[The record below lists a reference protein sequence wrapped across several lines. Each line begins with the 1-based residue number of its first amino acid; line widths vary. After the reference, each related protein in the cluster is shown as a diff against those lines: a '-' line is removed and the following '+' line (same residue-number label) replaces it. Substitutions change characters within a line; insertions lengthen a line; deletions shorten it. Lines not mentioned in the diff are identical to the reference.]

1 MREDYKAMR
10 IKASTGDNPIARVY
24 IGEFENGSL
33 VEMVE
38 SVQPPLPR
46 DKKWVLI
53 VSTLFGC
60 PVQCPMCDAGGH
72 YRGRLSKQEILDQLD
87 FLVKSRFPDGKIPV
101 EKFKVQFAR
110 MGEPSLN
117 PSVLEVLEELPQR
130 YDAPGLIPCISTIAP
145 SKANGFFEELLRIK
159 RQTYSRG
166 NFQMQF
172 SIHTTNRELRDRLM
186 PVNKW
191 DLAQIARYCGKFWQP
206 ADRKIT
212 LNFAL
217 VRGMPVDSEELQKHF
232 DPERFLIKLTPLN
245 PTYAVAR
252 NDLISQMD
260 SSWDEARCEIV
271 KGLRGAAYE
280 VIVSIGEMEENLI
293 GSNCGQYLAEHL
305 ATGRRLI
312 DSYSYDIR
320 NYT

>member
-1 MREDYKAMR
+1 MR
-10 IKASTGDNPIARVY
+10 IKASTGSNSIASVY
-24 IGEFENGSL
+24 IAEFDNGSL

-72 YRGRLSKQEILDQLD
+72 YRGRLSKKEIFDQLD
-87 FLVKSRFPDGKIPV
+87 FLVKSKFPDGKIPV

-110 MGEPSLN
+110 MGEPSFN

-130 YDAPGLIPCISTIAP
+130 YDVPGLIPCISTIAP
-145 SKANGFFEELLRIK
+145 AGASSFFRELLRIK
-159 RQTYSRG
+159 KDMYSCG
-166 NFQMQF
+166 NFQLQF

-186 PVNKW
+186 PVNRW
-191 DLAQIARYCGKFWQP
+191 DLAQIARYCSEFWQP
-206 ADRKIT
+206 TDRKIT

-217 VRGMPVDSEELQKHF
+217 VRGMPVNSEELQKHF
-232 DPERFLIKLTPLN
+232 DPERFLVKLTPLN
-245 PTYAVAR
+245 PTYAAAR
-252 NDLISQMD
+252 NDLVSQID
-260 SSWDEARCEIV
+260 SSWDETRCGIV
-271 KGLRGAAYE
+271 AGLRSAGYE

-293 GSNCGQYLAEHL
+293 GSNCGQYLTEHL
-305 ATGRRLI
+305 ATERRLI
-312 DSYSYDIR
+312 DSYSYDIK
-320 NYT
+320 NYG

>member
-1 MREDYKAMR
+1 MR
-10 IKASTGDNPIARVY
+10 IKATTGDNPIATVY
-24 IGEFENGSL
+24 IAEFDNGLL

-60 PVQCPMCDAGGH
+60 PVRCSMCDAGGH
-72 YRGRLSKQEILDQLD
+72 YRGRLSKEEIFDQLD

-110 MGEPSLN
+110 MGEPSFN
-117 PSVLEVLEELPQR
+117 PSVLKVLEELPLR

-145 SKANGFFEELLRIK
+145 SRANSFFEELLRIK
-159 RQTYSRG
+159 RKTYSCG

-172 SIHTTNRELRDRLM
+172 SIHTTDRELRDRLM

-191 DLAQIARYCGKFWQP
+191 DLPQIARYCNEFWRQ

-217 VRGMPVDSEELQKHF
+217 VRGMPVDSKELKKHF
-232 DPERFLIKLTPLN
+232 DPEKFLMKLTPLN
-245 PTYAVAR
+245 PTYTVAR
-252 NDLISQMD
+252 NELVSQID
-260 SSWDEARCEIV
+260 PSWDETRCETV
-271 KGLRGAAYE
+271 SGLRTAGYE

-305 ATGRRLI
+305 AAERHI
-312 DSYSYDIR
+312 NNSYCYDIKSQ
-320 NYT
+320 N